1 MFVECVNKVSV
12 HYSRPRSRQREVLL
26 TKATKRIGP
35 LEVSPMGLGTWSW
48 GNKFLWDYSTDMDPE
63 LNKVFNYA
71 LSKGINLFDTAD
83 SYGEILI
90 PKVEL
95 Q

>member
-1 MFVECVNKVSV
+1 
-12 HYSRPRSRQREVLL
+12 
-26 TKATKRIGP
+26 
-35 LEVSPMGLGTWSW
+35 MGLGTWSW